1 MIFYQDRDNVPLKL
15 KMTQCILII
24 AKAKTSNVVNTNG
37 SQHVAKIKLLYTL
50 SLFKNKQ
57 GRL

>member
-1 MIFYQDRDNVPLKL
+1 MFNQDPGHAPLRL
-15 KMTQCILII
+15 KTTQCILII

-37 SQHVAKIKLLYTL
+37 SQHVTKIKFLNMLL
-50 SLFKNKQ
+50 SFKNKQ